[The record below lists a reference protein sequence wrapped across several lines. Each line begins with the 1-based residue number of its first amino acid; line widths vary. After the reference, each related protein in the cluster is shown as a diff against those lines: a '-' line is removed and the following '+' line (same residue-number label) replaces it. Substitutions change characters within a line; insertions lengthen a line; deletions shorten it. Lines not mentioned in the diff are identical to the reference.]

1 MCACMDSPAPVVYV
15 HVQAGDHAQVSF
27 PIPLYLVL

>member
-1 MCACMDSPAPVVYV
+1 MCACMDSPAPDVCV
-15 HVQAGDHAQVSF
+15 HVQAGNHPQFSF